1 MRYALALVPLL
12 FLVGCGGGGE
22 QRVVP
27 DVRGQRLDRAERV
40 LGDGD
45 PVLVDR
51 LWTVCTQSPDGGT
64 RGRFVELHIAHDCS
78 EY

>member
-1 MRYALALVPLL
+1 LPWLDGTNLDDAK
-12 FLVGCGGGGE
+12 
-22 QRVVP
+22 
-27 DVRGQRLDRAERV
+27 GQLDAMGIAYSV
-40 LGDGD
+40 DTGDGD

-64 RGRFVELHIAHDCS
+64 RGRFVELGVAHDCS